1 MTLLSKA
8 LALLLAILWMPMISH
23 CDLEHLPGMEF
34 IACCDVPAPEPH
46 SDDDCETDGCAIVES
61 GHYKTEE
68 QPVSIPSPSLNVPML
83 VSCLC
88 VKAPLSISSAPD
100 ANAIN
105 GDPLQSRVFSL
116 RLALP
121 PRAPTGL
128 A

>member
-8 LALLLAILWMPMISH
+8 LALLLALLWMPMISH

-46 SDDDCETDGCAIVES
+46 PDDDCKTDGCATVES

-83 VSCLC
+83 VSWLC
-88 VKAPLSISSAPD
+88 FEAPLSISATPD
-100 ANAIN
+100 VNALQ
-105 GDPLQSRVFSL
+105 GDPLPCRVFSL

-121 PRAPTGL
+121 PRAPTR
-128 A
+128 AA